1 MPFFFK
7 PNLSDSTSF
16 TRGAEM
22 PQSLL
27 ECDMILVEMNIK
39 KIAQFRLK

>member
-7 PNLSDSTSF
+7 PNLRDSTSF

-27 ECDMILVEMNIK
+27 ECDTILAEVNK
-39 KIAQFRLK
+39 FVLSSNR